1 MSSTAA
7 AASARPTLGLARRKR
22 VRTPVRA
29 PAQKRHEKCALTFSL
44 LPPTTL
50 AQGDRPQLSE
60 DQKQEIKEAFELF
73 DTEKAGSLDYH
84 ELKVRCRGTI
94 TNTLRAQTDFSP
106 TFPSRFP
113 IAAQVA
119 MRALGFPVKKEEV
132 KKIVAD
138 YDKSG
143 ASRVSYDDFV
153 ELSAYSSLG
162 WDIVSLPLV
171 LTHPSPLPP
180 AVTERYLS
188 RDPEEEIRKAF
199 SLFDEDGSGRISLK
213 ALKKVAKE
221 LGEPLSE
228 DELAAMI
235 DEFDKDG
242 DGMINEE
249 EFKYIMSQTSIY

>member
-1 MSSTAA
+1 
-7 AASARPTLGLARRKR
+7 L
-22 VRTPVRA
+22 
-29 PAQKRHEKCALTFSL
+29 
-44 LPPTTL
+44 
-50 AQGDRPQLSE
+50 
-60 DQKQEIKEAFELF
+60 
-73 DTEKAGSLDYH
+73 
-84 ELKVRCRGTI
+84 
-94 TNTLRAQTDFSP
+94 
-106 TFPSRFP
+106 
-113 IAAQVA
+113 
-119 MRALGFPVKKEEV
+119 
-132 KKIVAD
+132 
-138 YDKSG
+138 
-143 ASRVSYDDFV
+143 
-153 ELSAYSSLG
+153 SSLSPRSSHSPA
-162 WDIVSLPLV
+162 VLTLPLSS
-171 LTHPSPLPP
+171 PSPLPP